1 MLLQRIDF
9 VLFSV
14 SIYIGLNE
22 DKDEAIKHM
31 KYARN
36 SFSVKFPATRPDKP
50 TKDELWDHRDT
61 VKGELGYEILGAVRV
76 RGAAAGSN
84 EVLQYSV
91 RILFIDI
98 FITIHH
104 YPSLTNYYYCLYLKR
119 NVMTLIH
126 LQSNLTVLLT
136 IS

>member
-1 MLLQRIDF
+1 LLLQRIDF

-36 SFSVKFPATRPDKP
+36 SFSVKFPATHPDKP

-61 VKGELGYEILGAVRV
+61 VKGELGYGGRKERIL
-76 RGAAAGSN
+76 GAAAGSN